1 MRRFVT
7 ALLAVTAIAV
17 SAATAQA
24 ITTRGEPDSGRHP
37 EVGALVAVFPED
49 GRLHAL
55 CTGTLVAPRVFL
67 TASHCVQF
75 LIDVDIPAMVSFDE
89 VITDSA
95 TVIEG
100 DRRLNPLY
108 EPRGGYRHD
117 VSAIVLDRDPDITP
131 AQIPARAGKLDRL
144 KRAKELGK
152 FTLPGYG
159 SNEQLVI
166 PGTGPTF
173 PLTDRRRVAVLGFD
187 ALTKGFIHQS
197 QSIGQDQAGACYGD
211 SGGPSFLGS
220 GSGET
225 DVVVA
230 VTSTGDGP
238 CYATNVASRT
248 DTVEALR
255 FLRGL
260 PGL

>member
-1 MRRFVT
+1 M
-7 ALLAVTAIAV
+7 
-17 SAATAQA
+17 
-24 ITTRGEPDSGRHP
+24 
-37 EVGALVAVFPED
+37 
-49 GRLHAL
+49 
-55 CTGTLVAPRVFL
+55 
-67 TASHCVQF
+67 
-75 LIDVDIPAMVSFDE
+75 
-89 VITDSA
+89 
-95 TVIEG
+95 IEG
-100 DRRLNPLY
+100 DRRLNPLCK
-108 EPRGGYRHD
+108 PRGGYRHD

-144 KRAKELGK
+144 KRAKELGN

-159 SNEQLVI
+159 ANEQLVV

-173 PLTDRRRVAVLGFD
+173 PLTDRRRVAILGFD

-197 QSIGQDQAGACYGD
+197 QRIGQDQAGACYGD

-238 CYATNVASRT
+238 C
-248 DTVEALR
+248 
-255 FLRGL
+255 
-260 PGL
+260 